1 MFVQGQLIAPAF
13 RRIDAAAAVEIML
26 EMKPAALQVP
36 ASGLAR
42 PSGFSEP
49 QMDHRFLQQ
58 VLAQRNIGSQA
69 PDHVRQRFP
78 ERGVFGGQ
86 TQREGSI
93 SGTHNVV
100 LAVIPSGRAR

>member
-1 MFVQGQLIAPAF
+1 
-13 RRIDAAAAVEIML
+13 ML

-36 ASGLAR
+36 APGLAW
-42 PSGFSEP
+42 PAGFGEP
-49 QMDHRFLQQ
+49 QMDHCFLQQ
-58 VLAQRNIGSQA
+58 VLAQRSIGSQA
-69 PDHVRQRFP
+69 PDHVLQRLP

-100 LAVIPSGRAR
+100 LAVIPPARAR